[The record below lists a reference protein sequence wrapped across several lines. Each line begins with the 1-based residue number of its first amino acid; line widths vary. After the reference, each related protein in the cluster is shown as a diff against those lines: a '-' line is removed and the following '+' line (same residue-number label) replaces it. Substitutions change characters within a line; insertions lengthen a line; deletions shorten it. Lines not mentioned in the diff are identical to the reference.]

1 MILNQD
7 TIIVLMFQKLI
18 DNYVAYQK
26 TYYVKMII
34 QNTTSNSIN
43 VFCTGYYI
51 VTSIMNLITDLM
63 AQNMN
68 SKATFNG
75 CKGSLS

>member
-43 VFCTGYYI
+43 FLYG
-51 VTSIMNLITDLM
+51 TSIMNLITDLM

>member
-43 VFCTGYYI
+43 FLYGKFDNI
-51 VTSIMNLITDLM
+51 IIHEFDN
-63 AQNMN
+63 
-68 SKATFNG
+68 
-75 CKGSLS
+75 